1 MPGPELPNRPR
12 ALQLEDQPAERIPW
26 DAFAV
31 EADTAETYGQP
42 SLALMARAE
51 RGWQKLGALHA
62 RVVPA
67 GEDGTQ

>member
-1 MPGPELPNRPR
+1 MPGPELPRRPL
-12 ALQLEDQPAERIPW
+12 APQLEDQPAKRIPW

-31 EADTAETYGQP
+31 GADTAEMYGQL

-62 RVVPA
+62 RVAPA
-67 GEDGTQ
+67 GEDGMQ